1 MAQNNAFVAG
11 KAMNKMTDKLWK
23 RLAWLAVWVL
33 IAWSFTSNYFD
44 QASTLDAIG
53 HHARSD
59 YFYAALATNIFGI
72 VLLNRTWGYDRPAF
86 AVGLVA
92 GFLWILIGDML
103 PAPWWAG
110 AMAILVSVLTQL
122 VSDRRLRLSQL
133 IGLVLL
139 GLGTASYSY
148 LYSGAS
154 HSGFLVLWLLI
165 LAASVFIYSRINRLR
180 RGNPAVPSAST
191 VAPSDAPF
199 EAEIAQLEAMN
210 RLPPELSADIAD
222 IIKSA
227 RLIQG
232 CMMNDP
238 RDVESGRKFFQ
249 RYLPAVHDIVSKSQQ
264 LSGELA
270 RHGGAQDINTQS
282 RELIQSLRSA
292 FMQKH
297 AQLLEND
304 ETELKTEMSTLEKLL
319 KTDGFL

>member
-1 MAQNNAFVAG
+1 MAQNRDRVASS
-11 KAMNKMTDKLWK
+11 AMHKLTDTLWK
-23 RLAWLAVWVL
+23 RLAWLAVWIF
-33 IAWSFTSNYFD
+33 IAWGFSANYFS
-44 QASTLDAIG
+44 QASTLEAIG

-72 VLLNRTWGYDRPAF
+72 VLLNRTWAWDRPAF
-86 AVGLVA
+86 VVGLVA
-92 GFLWILIGDML
+92 GFLWILVGDML
-103 PAPWWAG
+103 PTPWWAG

-122 VSDRRLRLSQL
+122 ITDRHLRLSQL

-139 GLGTASYSY
+139 GLGTATYSY

-180 RGNPAVPSAST
+180 RGSTASRSSAS
-191 VAPSDAPF
+191 APQSDAPF
-199 EAEIAQLEAMN
+199 EAEITQLEAMN
-210 RLPPELSADIAD
+210 RLPPELSSDVKD
-222 IIKSA
+222 IIKYA

-232 CMMNDP
+232 CMMSDP

-249 RYLPAVHDIVSKSQQ
+249 RYLPAVHEILSKSQQ

-270 RHGGAQDINTQS
+270 RHGGAQDIDAQS

>member
-1 MAQNNAFVAG
+1 MAHNRGRVASS
-11 KAMNKMTDKLWK
+11 AMNTLTDTLWK
-23 RLAWLAVWVL
+23 RLAWLAVWIF
-33 IAWSFTSNYFD
+33 IAWSFSGNYFS
-44 QASTLDAIG
+44 QASTLEAIG
-53 HHARSD
+53 HHARGD

-72 VLLNRTWGYDRPAF
+72 VLLNRTWAYDRPAF

-92 GFLWILIGDML
+92 GFLWIMVGDML
-103 PAPWWAG
+103 PTPWWAG

-122 VSDRRLRLSQL
+122 MTDRRLRLSQL

-148 LYSGAS
+148 LYNGAS

-165 LAASVFIYSRINRLR
+165 LAASVFIYSRFKPR
-180 RGNPAVPSAST
+180 RQGNPGTA
-191 VAPSDAPF
+191 APLSDAPF
-199 EAEIAQLEAMN
+199 ETEIAQLEAMN
-210 RLPPELSADIAD
+210 RLPPALSADVKD
-222 IIKSA
+222 IIQYA

-249 RYLPAVHDIVSKSQQ
+249 RYLPAVHDIVSKSQE
-264 LSGELA
+264 LSSELE
-270 RHGGAQDINTQS
+270 RHGGDRDITAQSQA
-282 RELIQSLRSA
+282 LIQSLRSA

-297 AQLLEND
+297 AQLLESD
-304 ETELKTEMSTLEKLL
+304 ETEFKTEMSTLEKLL

>member
-1 MAQNNAFVAG
+1 MAQNRDRVASS
-11 KAMNKMTDKLWK
+11 AMNKLTDTLWK
-23 RLAWLAVWVL
+23 RLAWLAVWIF
-33 IAWSFTSNYFD
+33 IAWSFSANYFS
-44 QASTLDAIG
+44 QASTLEAIG
-53 HHARSD
+53 HHVRSD

-72 VLLNRTWGYDRPAF
+72 VLLNRTWAWDRPAF
-86 AVGLVA
+86 VVGLLA
-92 GFLWILIGDML
+92 GFLWILVGDML
-103 PAPWWAG
+103 PTPWWAG

-122 VSDRRLRLSQL
+122 ITDRRLRLSQV

-139 GLGTASYSY
+139 GLGTATYSY

-165 LAASVFIYSRINRLR
+165 LAASVFIYSRINRMR
-180 RGNPAVPSAST
+180 RGNTASRSNT
-191 VAPSDAPF
+191 STPQSDAPF
-199 EAEIAQLEAMN
+199 EADIAQLEAMN
-210 RLPPELSADIAD
+210 TLSPELSADVAD
-222 IIKSA
+222 IIKYA

-232 CMMNDP
+232 CMMSDP

-249 RYLPAVHDIVSKSQQ
+249 RYLPAVHEILSKSQQ

-270 RHGGAQDINTQS
+270 RHGGAQDIDAQS

-304 ETELKTEMSTLEKLL
+304 ETELKTEISTLEKLL